1 MIDMIG
7 VKEML
12 VNNTRDSMLI
22 KLIRFDDDDR
32 EQMIAAYFCT
42 LPSEQLKIYQFCK
55 EEEIDIHFNDEVF
68 FIDNIIVEFGDVQ
81 DEVLPVIKVVV
92 S

>member
-1 MIDMIG
+1 
-7 VKEML
+7 ML
-12 VNNTRDSMLI
+12 VNNTKDSMLI
-22 KLIRFDDDDR
+22 KLIRFDDDNR
-32 EQMIAAYFCT
+32 EQMIAAYYCT

-68 FIDNIIVEFGDVQ
+68 FIDDVVVNFGDAEDGAV
-81 DEVLPVIKVVV
+81 PTIKVVV